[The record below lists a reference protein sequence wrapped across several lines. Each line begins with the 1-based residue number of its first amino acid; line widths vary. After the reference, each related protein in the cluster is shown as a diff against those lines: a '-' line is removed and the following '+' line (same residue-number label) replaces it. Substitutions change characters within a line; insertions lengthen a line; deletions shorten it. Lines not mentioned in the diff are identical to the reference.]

1 MAQDYVLLTASASA
15 RELGFQMPLS
25 DATKGQIPLSPRG
38 EFLLPPLGDWKISPP
53 LLCQELR
60 RGLTLNRYMEPDAAD
75 ITPAGRQPNRSKK
88 EAKSAP
94 LDAQSEIDSIVLN
107 APVADVYAYCSRFEE
122 LPRFITSLRDVQKID
137 ETHFSFSSLLDGK
150 EYRAVVQIVLRIQE
164 RRIAWQ
170 AMSDDFPRGVVV
182 FEPLSNCTT
191 EITVRLR
198 SSIESATLTKMMRDY
213 LTNFKRVVERISTP

>member
-1 MAQDYVLLTASASA
+1 
-15 RELGFQMPLS
+15 MPLS
-25 DATKGQIPLSPRG
+25 DATKGRIPLSLKG
-38 EFLLPPLGDWKISPP
+38 EFFLPPLGDWKISPP

-88 EAKSAP
+88 EAESAP
-94 LDAQSEIDSIVLN
+94 LDVRSEIDSIVLN
-107 APVADVYAYCSRFEE
+107 APVADVYACCSRFEE

-137 ETHFSFSSLLDGK
+137 ETHFSFTSQLDGK
-150 EYRAVVQIVLRIQE
+150 EYRTVVQIVLRVPE

-170 AMSDDFPRGVVV
+170 ATPNNFPRGVVL
-182 FEPLSNCTT
+182 FEPLSNRTT

-198 SSIESATLTKMMRDY
+198 SSIDSATLAKVTRDY
-213 LTNFKRVVERISTP
+213 LTNFKRVLERTSTP

>member
-15 RELGFQMPLS
+15 RERGFLVPPS
-25 DATKGQIPLSPRG
+25 DATKGGIPFSPRG
-38 EFLLPPLGDWKISPP
+38 EFLPPPLGDWKTPPPP
-53 LLCQELR
+53 LRQELT

-75 ITPAGRQPNRSKK
+75 ITPTGRQPNRRKK
-88 EAKSAP
+88 ESAP
-94 LDAQSEIDSIVLN
+94 FDAHCEIDSIVLN

-137 ETHFSFSSLLDGK
+137 ETHFSFTSLLDGK
-150 EYRAVVQIVLRIQE
+150 EYRTVVQIVLRIPE

-170 AMSDDFPRGVVV
+170 AMSNNFPRGVVL
-182 FEPLSNCTT
+182 FEPLSNRTT

-198 SSIESATLTKMMRDY
+198 SSIESATLAKVTRDY
-213 LTNFKRVVERISTP
+213 LTNFKRVLERTSTP

>member
-1 MAQDYVLLTASASA
+1 
-15 RELGFQMPLS
+15 
-25 DATKGQIPLSPRG
+25 
-38 EFLLPPLGDWKISPP
+38 
-53 LLCQELR
+53 
-60 RGLTLNRYMEPDAAD
+60 MEPDAAD

-88 EAKSAP
+88 EAESAP

-137 ETHFSFSSLLDGK
+137 ETHFSFTSLLDGK
-150 EYRAVVQIVLRIQE
+150 EYRTVVQIVLRIPE

-170 AMSDDFPRGVVV
+170 AMPDNFPRGVVL
-182 FEPLSNCTT
+182 FDPLSNRPT

-198 SSIESATLTKMMRDY
+198 SSIEPATLAK
-213 LTNFKRVVERISTP
+213 LTRHPPTTSQPLLEPPP